1 MKYSRLPLKFN
12 GITEPYLST
21 AGPYYSKSNPH
32 KGVDLGWNYNYGGQY
47 NTPVYAIND
56 GTVMYIDKTTGN
68 NNAGNY
74 IWIKHEFNDYALW
87 SRYCHLKDNSTLVK
101 PNQKVTRGQQ
111 IATMGGT
118 FGYAVHLHFEMWKT
132 PKNWSFNWNDRMKYL
147 VNPTD
152 YTFLF
157 DDQVIGTSTN
167 NKVITKILGTSKTVK
182 RDSTKNQIEV
192 VGYQLRCR
200 KGAGTNQTIL
210 GYIDYGIYDYTETK
224 VANGYTWYHISIGW
238 IAGTKEDTK
247 IYPKEEKK
255 EKVVDNITKT
265 MEELENYNQELI
277 VEIDK
282 LTAEVEEQKKIIEE
296 QNKSIQNLQNKNQ
309 NQPKYKKFV
318 CKNEL
323 IYIKMTKDD
332 EIYIEDT

>member
-1 MKYSRLPLKFN
+1 MKYNRLPLKFN

-32 KGVDLGWNYNYGGQY
+32 KGVDLGWNDNYGGQY

-56 GTVMYIDKTTGN
+56 GVVMYVDKTTGN

-167 NKVITKILGTSKTVK
+167 NKVITRVIGTSKQAK
-182 RDSTKNQIEV
+182 RDTTKNQIEV
-192 VGYQLRCR
+192 VGEFLRAR
-200 KGAGTNQTIL
+200 KEAGLDKQIL
-210 GYIDYGIYDYTETK
+210 GFIDYGIYDYIGKIEK
-224 VANGYTWYHISIGW
+224 DNYTWYNLGFCW

-247 IYPKEEKK
+247 IYPKENPEDDKDKK
-255 EKVVDNITKT
+255 IA
-265 MEELENYNQELI
+265 ELEEQVKKLDTELLAQKTL
-277 VEIDK
+277 VEKQKEEIDQLNDK
-282 LTAEVEEQKKIIEE
+282 LSNYA
-296 QNKSIQNLQNKNQ
+296 NLKEHNVDKT
-309 NQPKYKKFV
+309 
-318 CKNEL
+318 E
-323 IYIKMTKDD
+323 YIKLINGDR
-332 EIYIEDT
+332 IYF

>member
-1 MKYSRLPLKFN
+1 MKYNKMPLKFN

-21 AGPYYSKSNPH
+21 ASPYYSKSNPH
-32 KGVDLGWNYNYGGQY
+32 KGVDLGWNDNYGGQY

-56 GTVMYIDKTTGN
+56 GVVMYVDKTTGN

-101 PNQKVTRGQQ
+101 IGQKVIRGQQ

-167 NKVITKILGTSKTVK
+167 NKVITKVLGTSKQVK
-182 RDSTKNQIEV
+182 RDTTKNQIEV
-192 VGYQLRCR
+192 VGEFLRAR
-200 KGAGTNQTIL
+200 TGAGTNQTIL
-210 GYIDYGIYDYTETK
+210 GYIDFGIYDYIETK
-224 VANGYTWYHISIGW
+224 TANNYTWYNLGFCW
-238 IAGTKEDTK
+238 IAGTKEDTIVYEKEDDKDKK
-247 IYPKEEKK
+247 IA
-255 EKVVDNITKT
+255 
-265 MEELENYNQELI
+265 ELEEQVKKLDTELLAQK
-277 VEIDK
+277 K
-282 LTAEVEEQKKIIEE
+282 LVEEQKQEIDQLNEKLS
-296 QNKSIQNLQNKNQ
+296 NYSNLKEYNADKT
-309 NQPKYKKFV
+309 
-318 CKNEL
+318 E
-323 IYIKMTKDD
+323 YIKLINGDR
-332 EIYIEDT
+332 IYF

>member
-1 MKYSRLPLKFN
+1 M
-12 GITEPYLST
+12 GITGLT
-21 AGPYYSKSNPH
+21 WVQQPYYSKSKPH
-32 KGVDLGWNYNYGGQY
+32 KGVDLGWNDNYGGQY

-56 GTVMYIDKTTGN
+56 GTVMYVDKTTGN

-101 PNQKVTRGQQ
+101 IGQKVIRGQQ

-118 FGYAVHLHFEMWKT
+118 YGYAVHLHFEMWKT

-157 DDQVIGTSTN
+157 DDQVIGTSPN
-167 NKVITKILGTSKTVK
+167 NKVITKVLGTSKQAK
-182 RDSTKNQIEV
+182 RDITKNQIEV
-192 VGYQLRCR
+192 VGEYLRAR

-210 GYIDYGIYDYTETK
+210 GYIDYGIYDYIETK
-224 VANGYTWYHISIGW
+224 TSNNYTWYNLGFCW

-247 IYPKEEKK
+247 IYPESPEDDKDKK
-255 EKVVDNITKT
+255 IA
-265 MEELENYNQELI
+265 ELEEQVKKLDTELLAQK
-277 VEIDK
+277 K
-282 LTAEVEEQKKIIEE
+282 LVEEQKQEINQLNEKLS
-296 QNKSIQNLQNKNQ
+296 NYSNLKEYNTDKT
-309 NQPKYKKFV
+309 
-318 CKNEL
+318 E
-323 IYIKMTKDD
+323 YIKLINGDR
-332 EIYIEDT
+332 IYF

>member
-1 MKYSRLPLKFN
+1 MKYNKLPLKFN

-32 KGVDLGWNYNYGGQY
+32 KGVDLGWNDNYGGQY

-56 GTVMYIDKTTGN
+56 GVVMFVDKTTGN

-118 FGYAVHLHFEMWKT
+118 YGYAVHLHFEMWKT

-157 DDQVIGTSTN
+157 DDQAIGTSTN
-167 NKVITKILGTSKTVK
+167 NKVITKVLGTSKQVK
-182 RDSTKNQIEV
+182 RDTTKNQIEV
-192 VGYQLRCR
+192 VGEFLRAR
-200 KGAGTNQTIL
+200 KGAGTNQAIL

-224 VANGYTWYHISIGW
+224 ISNGYTWYNLGFCW

-247 IYPKEEKK
+247 IYPKENPEDDKDKK
-255 EKVVDNITKT
+255 IA
-265 MEELENYNQELI
+265 ELEEQVKKLDTELLAQKTL
-277 VEIDK
+277 VEKQKEEIDK
-282 LTAEVEEQKKIIEE
+282 LHEELSKT
-296 QNKSIQNLQNKNQ
+296 S
-309 NQPKYKKFV
+309 KYKEYEAKNKEFIEFEPGDKFYYLTLE
-318 CKNEL
+318 K
-323 IYIKMTKDD
+323 
-332 EIYIEDT
+332 

>member
-1 MKYSRLPLKFN
+1 MNKYMTYPVN
-12 GITEPYLST
+12 WVAITTYFST
-21 AGPYYSKSNPH
+21 SHYALDY
-32 KGVDLGWNYNYGGQY
+32 GWNSSHGGA
-47 NTPVYAIND
+47 NVSVCAVAD
-56 GTVMYIDKTTGN
+56 GKVFDIGKSTGT

-74 IWIKHEFNDYALW
+74 VWTRHEFDTYDILTRYA
-87 SRYCHLKDNSTLVK
+87 HLQDNSIKVK
-101 PNQKVTRGQQ
+101 VGQTIKQRQQ
-111 IATMGGT
+111 IANMGGT
-118 FGYAVHLHFEMWKT
+118 YGYENHLHHDVWKV
-132 PKNWSFNWNDRMKYL
+132 PKGYVFNWNDRAKYS

-152 YTFLF
+152 WLVLGEN
-157 DDQVIGTSTN
+157 QSHGENAKGVVSL
-167 NKVITKILGTSKTVK
+167 LGTSEKVV
-182 RDSTKNQIEV
+182 RDTSKNQIEV

-224 VANGYTWYHISIGW
+224 VANGYTWYHISSGW

-255 EKVVDNITKT
+255 EKVVDITKT

-332 EIYIEDT
+332 EIYIENA

>member
-1 MKYSRLPLKFN
+1 MKYNKMPLKFN

-32 KGVDLGWNYNYGGQY
+32 KGVDLGWNDNYGGQY

-56 GTVMYIDKTTGN
+56 GVVMYVDKTTGN

-101 PNQKVTRGQQ
+101 IGQKVIRGQQ

-118 FGYAVHLHFEMWKT
+118 YGYAVHLHFEMWKT

-167 NKVITKILGTSKTVK
+167 NKVITKVLGTSKQAK
-182 RDSTKNQIEV
+182 RDITKNQIEV
-192 VGYQLRCR
+192 VGEYLRAR
-200 KGAGTNQTIL
+200 KEAGTNQTIL
-210 GYIDYGIYDYTETK
+210 GYIDYGIYDYIETK
-224 VANGYTWYHISIGW
+224 TSNNYIWYNLGFCW

-247 IYPKEEKK
+247 IYTAESPEDGKDKKIAELEEQAKKLDAELLAQKTLVEKQKEEIDQLNEKLSNYANLK
-255 EKVVDNITKT
+255 E
-265 MEELENYNQELI
+265 YNATSEG
-277 VEIDK
+277 
-282 LTAEVEEQKKIIEE
+282 
-296 QNKSIQNLQNKNQ
+296 
-309 NQPKYKKFV
+309 
-318 CKNEL
+318 
-323 IYIKMTKDD
+323 YIKLYKDD
-332 EIYIEDT
+332 KIYF

>member
-1 MKYSRLPLKFN
+1 MKYNKMPLKFN

-32 KGVDLGWNYNYGGQY
+32 KGVDLGWNDNYGGQY

-56 GTVMYIDKTTGN
+56 GTVMYVDKTTGN
-68 NNAGNY
+68 MNAGNY
-74 IWIKHEFNDYALW
+74 VWIKHEFNDYALW

-101 PNQKVTRGQQ
+101 PGQKVIRGQQ

-118 FGYAVHLHFEMWKT
+118 YGYAVHLHFEMWKT

-157 DDQVIGTSTN
+157 DDQVIGTSSN
-167 NKVITKILGTSKTVK
+167 NKVITKVLGTSKIVK
-182 RDSTKNQIEV
+182 RDTAKNQIEV
-192 VGYQLRCR
+192 VGEFLRVR

-210 GYIDYGIYDYTETK
+210 GYIDFGIYDYTETK
-224 VANGYTWYHISIGW
+224 DANNYTWYNLGFGW

-247 IYPKEEKK
+247 VYPKENSEDDKDKK
-255 EKVVDNITKT
+255 IA
-265 MEELENYNQELI
+265 ELEEQVKKLDTELLAQKTLI
-277 VEIDK
+277 EKQKEEIDQLNEK
-282 LTAEVEEQKKIIEE
+282 LS
-296 QNKSIQNLQNKNQ
+296 NYSNLKEYNATS
-309 NQPKYKKFV
+309 
-318 CKNEL
+318 EG
-323 IYIKMTKDD
+323 YIKLINGDR
-332 EIYIEDT
+332 IYF

>member
-1 MKYSRLPLKFN
+1 MKYNRLPLKKL
-12 GITEPYLST
+12 GITGTWEEHINRGSRGQDFGWFDYQGEPI
-21 AGPYYSKSNPH
+21 
-32 KGVDLGWNYNYGGQY
+32 
-47 NTPVYAIND
+47 YAMND
-56 GTVMYIDKTTGN
+56 GTVMEINKN
-68 NNAGNY
+68 SSAGNY
-74 IWIKHEFNDYALW
+74 IWIKHEFTNYDIW
-87 SRYCHLKDNSTLVK
+87 SRYLHIKDGSIKVK
-101 PNQKVTRGQQ
+101 TGQKVTRGQE
-111 IATMGGT
+111 IANMGNTGNSTGT
-118 FGYAVHLHFEMWKT
+118 HLHFETWVVPKGWK
-132 PKNWSFNWNDRMKYL
+132 FNFNDRAKYSK
-147 VNPTD
+147 PSTD
-152 YTFLF
+152 NAFAF
-157 DDQVIGTSTN
+157 DDQHIGTSPN
-167 NKVITKILGTSKTVK
+167 NKVITRVIGTSKQAK
-182 RDSTKNQIEV
+182 RDTTKNQIEV